1 MSQNEQLESSQAPQP
16 TSQTPTSEAA
26 VEPATTEKVTI
37 SPAQMRRNYT
47 LGVLNGVLFGIGD
60 SFSNAN
66 MVLSLL
72 IRQLGGSLALVG
84 LLPALQ
90 TGGYLIPQMIV
101 SGALQAM
108 PYKLFLYRR
117 AAVVRMVVWLILTSV
132 VFFSNTL
139 SNDLSLWLIVFC
151 YMVFNIGGGTSTL
164 AFQDVVAKVVPPRRR
179 GSFYGSRQLYSGLFT
194 VLLVGPV
201 VQWLLNEN
209 SPLPSPYNFGVLC
222 ILTFLFYV
230 PGLYAFSIIKEP
242 PQENLGP
249 RIKVIDSLRRAPI
262 IMRENR
268 NYRLFITT
276 RMITRVG
283 QIAEPFYLIYAIEAL
298 GLSAGVAGIF
308 ISLRAIAG
316 ALSNLLWGPL
326 SARKGNRSL
335 MIISGIMLVVTPALA
350 LFGPMLVHTLNL
362 GSLAMTIA
370 LGIMF
375 LISGAAADGSNI
387 GNSTYLLEIVPE
399 NERPTYVGLA
409 NTTLGIVTFLPII
422 GGWLV
427 SIIGYEGTFIISIL
441 FAFFGLISTLRLS
454 EPSLNRTGK

>member
-1 MSQNEQLESSQAPQP
+1 MSQNEQLEPEQAPQTTPEANP
-16 TSQTPTSEAA
+16 TPS
-26 VEPATTEKVTI
+26 EPAKTEAVTV
-37 SPAQMRRNYT
+37 SPAEMRKNYN
-47 LGVLNGVLFGIGD
+47 LGVINGVLFGIGD

-66 MVLSLL
+66 LVLSLL

-101 SGALQAM
+101 SGRLQAM

-117 AAVVRMVVWLILTSV
+117 AAVARMIIWLILTGM
-132 VFFSNTL
+132 VFASNWLSNTV
-139 SNDLSLWLIVFC
+139 SLWLFVIC
-151 YMVFNIGGGTSTL
+151 YMIFNIGGGTSTL

-179 GSFYGSRQLYSGLFT
+179 GSFYGNRQLYSGLLT
-194 VLLVGPV
+194 VILVGPLI
-201 VQWLLNEN
+201 QWLLSDN
-209 SPLPSPYNFGVLC
+209 SPIHSPYNFGVLC
-222 ILTFLFYV
+222 LLSFVFYV

-242 PQENLGP
+242 RQENLGAP
-249 RIKVIDSLRRAPI
+249 ISMLDGLRRAPV
-262 IMRENR
+262 IMRENQ
-268 NYRLFITT
+268 NYRLFIIA

-283 QIAEPFYLIYAIEAL
+283 QIAEPFYLIYATESL

-326 SARKGNRSL
+326 SARKGNRTL
-335 MIISGIMLVVTPALA
+335 MIISGVMMIITPALA
-350 LFGPMLVHTLNL
+350 LVGPILVHSLGL
-362 GSLAMTIA
+362 GSLSMTIA
-370 LGIMF
+370 LGVMF

-427 SIIGYEGTFIISIL
+427 SMVGYEGTFIISIV
-441 FAFFGLISTLRLS
+441 FAIFGLIATYRLS
-454 EPSLNRTGK
+454 EPMQNRAAAK